1 MIINNSVYVL
11 YKCIIFTITEATGN
25 FTGNSVLEYNFEL
38 ITTAMY
44 TTSEKLS
51 LTFQTNLDLG
61 DKQVVLA
68 VVMSSK

>member
-1 MIINNSVYVL
+1 LIINNSVYV

-25 FTGNSVLEYNFEL
+25 FTGISVLEYNFDL
-38 ITTAMY
+38 IRTAMY